1 MEKIENWDKIEA
13 RGMEDFKSLPVGAY
27 ECVIKDARINEN
39 EDSGK
44 KTFKVSIDIA
54 SGEYKDYFLKRFK
67 TNTSDKPKWDNNA
80 CKYLA
85 FEGDNVSYFKGF
97 ITCVENSN
105 TGYKWDWDETKL
117 AGKKICG
124 VFQYEEYEKQD
135 GTKAVKVRLNKF
147 RSLDK
152 MKDIEVS
159 YSVKL
164 LNGNYMDIDEYNERK
179 ENNDLA
185 QKAINVV
192 GSDVVEIGNGIEM
205 PF

>member
-1 MEKIENWDKIEA
+1 MEKIENWDKVEA
-13 RGMEDFKSLPVGAY
+13 KGMEDFKSLPVGAY

-39 EDSGK
+39 EMTGK

-54 SGEYKDYFLKRFK
+54 SGEYKDYFLKRYQ
-67 TNTSDKPKWDNNA
+67 NNNMQDKKWDNNA
-80 CKYLA
+80 VRYLGY
-85 FEGDNVSYFKGF
+85 EGDNVAYFKGF

-105 TGYKWDWDETKL
+105 PGYKWDWDETKL
-117 AGKKICG
+117 KGKKICG

-159 YSVKL
+159 DNVRTL
-164 LNGNYMDIDEYNERK
+164 DGNYVPYNEYHN
-179 ENNDLA
+179 NNDLA
-185 QKAINVV
+185 QKAVDV
-192 GSDVVEIGNGIEM
+192 FGADVVEIGSDAL

>member
-13 RGMEDFKSLPVGAY
+13 RGMEDFKSLPVGVY

-39 EDSGK
+39 EMTGK

-54 SGEYKDYFLKRFK
+54 SGEYKDYFLKRYQS
-67 TNTSDKPKWDNNA
+67 NTTPNKKWDNNA

-97 ITCVENSN
+97 ITSIENSN
-105 TGYKWDWDETKL
+105 IGYKWDWDETKL
-117 AGKKICG
+117 KGKKICG

-152 MKDIEVS
+152 MKDIEIS
-159 YSVKL
+159 YKVKL
-164 LNGNYMDIDEYNERK
+164 LNGNYMDIDEYNEK
-179 ENNDLA
+179 HESNDLT
-185 QKAINVV
+185 QKAVDV
-192 GSDVVEIGNGIEM
+192 FGSDVVEISPENL